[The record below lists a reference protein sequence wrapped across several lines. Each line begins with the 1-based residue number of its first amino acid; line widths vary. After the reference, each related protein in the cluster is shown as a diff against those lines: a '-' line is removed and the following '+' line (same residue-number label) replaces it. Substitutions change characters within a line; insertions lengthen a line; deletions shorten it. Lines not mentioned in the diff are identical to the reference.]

1 MSKTKNAPKA
11 APTAEEARQQLL
23 GALSLCR
30 KAGKLVMGFDAVVE
44 AVMKGK
50 TDYLLL
56 ASDISPKTADRIKM
70 AVDGLAEVHPRPLAQ
85 TDLLAVS
92 RKPVAIYAAAD
103 AGVARLC
110 ETKRK
115 QCEDLDMKEEV
126 SE

>member
-1 MSKTKNAPKA
+1 MPE
-11 APTAEEARQQLL
+11 TATPADVLPL
-23 GALSLCR
+23 TGVSVR
-30 KAGKLVMGFDAVVE
+30 KV
-44 AVMKGK
+44 
-50 TDYLLL
+50 
-56 ASDISPKTADRIKM
+56 DIRDDN
-70 AVDGLAEVHPRPLAQ
+70 AVDGLAEVHPMPLAQ

-103 AGVARLC
+103 AGLARLC